1 MIHKPANSQDAGA
14 EQPCA
19 ARPRW
24 VVAILLLLAGL
35 LCAGFLSL
43 GNWQLQ
49 RLSWKQALI
58 ARISQAQQ
66 AAPVTP
72 PTAAQWTQWTP
83 AQQQALEYQRV
94 RLQGRFAHELETL
107 VRASTELGTGYWV
120 LTPMAVE
127 LDGQPRGWVI
137 VNRGYV
143 GAEQVAPASRPVP
156 AATTDVQTVIGL
168 LRLTEP
174 VGSLLQK
181 NQPAQARWYSR
192 DVAAIAVARGLS
204 GELAPFFVDAVAA
217 PGQPEWPRAGLTVLS
232 FKNNHLVYAITWFGL
247 ALMALGAA
255 AFLARTEWRLRN
267 ARHGH

>member
-1 MIHKPANSQDAGA
+1 MSQNPANSQHAGA
-14 EQPCA
+14 EQPRA

-35 LCAGFLSL
+35 LCAGFFAL

-58 ARISQAQQ
+58 NRISQAQQ
-66 AAPVTP
+66 AAPVP
-72 PTAAQWTQWTP
+72 PPSAAQWAQWTP
-83 AQQQALEYQRV
+83 AQQQALEYHRV
-94 RLQGRFAHELETL
+94 RLQGRFAHEQETL

-120 LTPMAVE
+120 LTPMAIE
-127 LDGQPRGWVI
+127 LEGQPRGWVI

-143 GAEQVAPASRPVP
+143 GAEQVAPASRPAP
-156 AATTDVQTVIGL
+156 KPTTESQTVIGL

-192 DVAAIAVARGLS
+192 DVAAIAQARGLS
-204 GELAPFFVDAVAA
+204 GDVAPFFVDAVAA
-217 PGQPEWPRAGLTVLS
+217 PEQPEWPRAGLTVLS

-247 ALMALGAA
+247 ALMVLGAA
-255 AFLARTEWRLRN
+255 AFLARTEWRLRQ
-267 ARHGH
+267 ARHAY